1 MPHQNISRPFGAT
14 QEEIADFQRHGAVC
28 LRHLLT
34 TEQVE
39 LLREGIE
46 SNLKHPSPR
55 AEVASG
61 EDDPGR
67 FVEDFCCW
75 QENNSYRRFI
85 FESSIGAV
93 AGQLMQSDTVGYTTI
108 IC

>member
-55 AEVASG
+55 PRLPAVRTILAVLSKTSFFLLCYIIDEARTACRCLDVSLMTKL
-61 EDDPGR
+61 
-67 FVEDFCCW
+67 VEYIANGN
-75 QENNSYRRFI
+75 E
-85 FESSIGAV
+85 
-93 AGQLMQSDTVGYTTI
+93 
-108 IC
+108 